1 MISEMAIL
9 TKQLD
14 REFLQS
20 YYKDMVDEVG
30 EIFELFIDEMPA
42 DMNNVKVA
50 FVEKNYKEAAESLHK
65 IAPSFYNIGLP
76 HLTKIVQ
83 SVEALIR
90 QGEYEKAQIEMDA
103 FEIELQDYMPA
114 VIEESQ
120 RLASL

>member
-1 MISEMAIL
+1 MITEMAIL

-20 YYKDMVDEVG
+20 YYKDMVNEVG

-50 FVEKNYKEAAESLHK
+50 FAEKNYKEAAESLHK

-83 SVEALIR
+83 SVEVHVRAGSYDI
-90 QGEYEKAQIEMDA
+90 AQKEMDA
-103 FEIELQDYMPA
+103 FEIELEEYMPA
-114 VIEESQ
+114 ILEESQ
-120 RLASL
+120 RLADL